1 METKQI
7 EQLLKSYFAALNQ
20 SDAYTAVALYAQD
33 GVFMPTEAPT
43 AVGLEQLKA
52 AYRHVFDAIKLN
64 VSFKIEEI
72 VPSGEYAYV
81 ITSSNGEVTILDKGV
96 TLPEKNR
103 ELFVLKKVAGDWKI
117 ARYMFNKSSRAQ

>member
-1 METKQI
+1 M
-7 EQLLKSYFAALNQ
+7 L
-20 SDAYTAVALYAQD
+20 
-33 GVFMPTEAPT
+33 TEAPT

-72 VPSGEYAYV
+72 IPSGEYAYV